1 MIKRPCTRASF
12 IIQTVM
18 CDEASFNVTSV
29 DDLRAKDS
37 PLQACH
43 ASILVKSHPESKPQL
58 VNLHCPLQLM
68 RNKRRE
74 TKTQAQQKRNYKKT
88 MEQAN
93 KHHDKASS
101 YFVVCFEISN
111 RCRARWQHCDVA
123 TARSWRSSRALP
135 RQRWLRG
142 KGAIIGDSNDE
153 RFSNECFGCLRLS

>member
-74 TKTQAQQKRNYKKT
+74 TN
-88 MEQAN
+88 N
-93 KHHDKASS
+93 KHNKKETTRRRWSKQINIMIRRAPTLWSALKS
-101 YFVVCFEISN
+101 QIGVVLDGNIAMWPPPE
-111 RCRARWQHCDVA
+111 AGD
-123 TARSWRSSRALP
+123 
-135 RQRWLRG
+135 LRG
-142 KGAIIGDSNDE
+142 LCLGSD
-153 RFSNECFGCLRLS
+153 GCEARVQL